1 MKPIFTR
8 ISRVTILS
16 FLAVFTFKSLSA
28 QCPGGE
34 LQGSTAFDTTI
45 ATPAGINTLQIKFP
59 QFDPQGGML
68 TCVRLCV
75 TITGVIDS
83 VSVENNS
90 ASPQVA
96 DVYYIRTDQITGPGL
111 GSPLS
116 NSVNQH
122 YGPINLAPTDGT
134 LGSGPDFVYIKDTVL
149 NAHEVCRQIS
159 DSATIAQFYGTD
171 SVAYS
176 YNITAFTNVSVTGGN
191 YNNTVVTS
199 AFVNFR
205 FEYCTCPSQVLPGN
219 IREFNVVKLTADKAE
234 LRWSG
239 FDDQFADY
247 FYEAEM
253 SRDGI
258 NFSTVG
264 TFPRN
269 SGTNNPYRMSY
280 QAATHDASGLYFFR
294 IKQVYSSGNVRYS
307 NIRQVQ
313 LEKSDFPKFSLYPNP
328 SDGIVGIKFDNIL
341 TGHFNIQI
349 FNAQGQTVVKKEIA
363 AGGSSYVQVAKL
375 ETGVY
380 WLRITDKNSQLYSVN
395 QLLIK

>member
-1 MKPIFTR
+1 MKLSFTR
-8 ISRVTILS
+8 FSRVTILS
-16 FLAVFTFKSLSA
+16 LFSFFLLENAFA
-28 QCPGGE
+28 QCPTGE
-34 LQGSTAFDTTI
+34 VPGSTAFDTTI
-45 ATPAGINTLQIKFP
+45 ATPAGINSMQIKFP
-59 QFDPQGGML
+59 QFDPQNGMV

-90 ASPQVA
+90 ASPQTA
-96 DVYYIRTDQITGPGL
+96 DVYYIRTDMITGPGL
-111 GSPLS
+111 GSPLT

-149 NAHEVCRQIS
+149 NAHQVCNQIS
-159 DSATIAQFYGTD
+159 DSATIEQFYGLD
-171 SVAYS
+171 SVTYT

-205 FEYCTCPSQVLPGN
+205 FEYCTCPAQVLPGN
-219 IREFNVVKLTADKAE
+219 IRQFNVSKIASNKAE
-234 LRWSG
+234 LKWSG

-247 FYEAEM
+247 HYEAEM

-258 NFSTVG
+258 NFSTV
-264 TFPRN
+264 TTYPKS
-269 SGTNNPYRMSY
+269 SGSINQYRTIY
-280 QAATHDASGLYFFR
+280 QAAEGEGGIYYFR
-294 IKQVYSSGNVRYS
+294 IRQVYASGNVRYS
-307 NIRQVQ
+307 NIRQVT

-349 FNAQGQTVVKKEIA
+349 FNAQGQKVVSKEIA
-363 AGGSSYVQVAKL
+363 AGGSSYVQVARL